1 MTERTQIAPYMAVG
15 LSTIVHGIGSR
26 KDIERNLQIVEDG
39 IHAAISII
47 GINMPVR
54 LIALAE
60 GALTGFTDEIFD
72 IPHVTAARDLFID
85 IPGPET
91 ERLAVLARHY
101 GTYIVA
107 QCKARWPEVIDDRFF
122 NTLFVISPQG
132 EIVHKAA
139 KNHLWC
145 RERSCAPHDVYDRW
159 VELFGDGIDAFYP
172 VLRTED
178 IGNIGTICCSDG
190 EYPEAVR
197 ALAFN
202 GAEVVYRP
210 SEAVPMTQLG
220 MEPGGTWLLQNR
232 AHAHFNNVY
241 MVCPNVG
248 PVYVHPK
255 MEHPY
260 DIGGG
265 NSHVV
270 DYQGNVLGHTTSG
283 ANTFVAGIID
293 IEALRQFRTMNL
305 NSNWMKDLRT
315 ELFRHMY
322 EEPVHPKNLWLD
334 TDPQQHADV
343 DEIYRA
349 NIEPARR
356 PRQLHPAG
364 PRLSRRPLHRPHGI
378 PRRGRLGK
386 RAQSMGPARGTARPA
401 VLTSGPRSCD
411 GTWLASMDARSASVS
426 PAAASIRWT
435 IAFFPRPYSSISAAV
450 APTCF
455 LTAAYCSRRA
465 GSARRVS
472 RTARWLRSA
481 SEPSTTTYVFV
492 PVRCAGSLKA
502 QRSGIPSSP
511 SGAKPRPVRT
521 PDAAATSCSATT
533 MSQSMTG
540 LAARPGTEVLP
551 TCSMATTGTSAAA
564 IAAEY
569 SSRSRSNRLGQSGSY
584 SATRIT

>member
-1 MTERTQIAPYMAVG
+1 MAVG
-15 LSTIVHGIGSR
+15 LSTVVHGIGSR
-26 KDIERNLQIVEDG
+26 RDIERNLQIVEDA
-39 IHAAISII
+39 IHAAVSII

-72 IPHVTAARDLFID
+72 IPHVTAARELFID

-91 ERLAVLARHY
+91 DRLAASLARLY
-101 GTYIVA
+101 GTYIVV

-122 NTLFVISPQG
+122 NTLFVISRRG

-145 RERSCAPHDVYDRW
+145 RERSCVPHDVYDRW

-172 VLRTED
+172 VLRTGD

-210 SEAVPMTQLG
+210 SEAVPMTQVG

-248 PVYVHPK
+248 PVYVHPQ

-265 NSHVV
+265 NSHIV
-270 DYQGNVLGHTTSG
+270 DYQGNVLGHTASG

-293 IEALRQFRTMNL
+293 IEALRQFRMMNL

-315 ELFRHMY
+315 EIFQRMY
-322 EEPVHPKNLWLD
+322 AEPVHPKNLWLKE
-334 TDPQQHADV
+334 DPLQHADV

-349 NIEPARR
+349 NIGGSSPEEA
-356 PRQLHPAG
+356 
-364 PRLSRRPLHRPHGI
+364 SRH
-378 PRRGRLGK
+378 RRGRSPE
-386 RAQSMGPARGTARPA
+386 RDTCRPPARLPTRRSGRTCASCGRTTLVSNQTRANWPGQETHSPHGPW
-401 VLTSGPRSCD
+401 TSGEDMDRLPIIYVRGYAGPTAGIDAQVDDPFYGFNNGATHVRVGGD
-411 GTWLASMDARSASVS
+411 GDPMFYQFEG
-426 PAAASIRWT
+426 PM
-435 IAFFPRPYSSISAAV
+435 
-450 APTCF
+450 
-455 LTAAYCSRRA
+455 
-465 GSARRVS
+465 
-472 RTARWLRSA
+472 LRLMIDEELS
-481 SEPSTTTYVFV
+481 
-492 PVRCAGSLKA
+492 
-502 QRSGIPSSP
+502 
-511 SGAKPRPVRT
+511 
-521 PDAAATSCSATT
+521 
-533 MSQSMTG
+533 
-540 LAARPGTEVLP
+540 AARP
-551 TCSMATTGTSAAA
+551 
-564 IAAEY
+564 
-569 SSRSRSNRLGQSGSY
+569 R
-584 SATRIT
+584 